1 MLDEEIPSV
10 FARGADLLELLAH
23 ELPFTVA
30 DALGEG
36 TLDVNGKSLWTLDS

>member
-23 ELPFTVA
+23 ELSFAVA
-30 DALGEG
+30 YALGKG
-36 TLDVNGKSLWTLDS
+36 SLDVDGKSLWTLDS